1 MFGGLR
7 WSIYRNAMAF
17 LMWVSFRRQ
26 PVYPVVRPTDG
37 RVKFEAYGASFP
49 RLALPGA
56 WHART
61 FPDWEHAPPRLRRIG
76 LTRVA
81 VGFLRWLA
89 PNTTDP
95 IPTDHAAFLNAVY
108 PGFFRR
114 AWPDAP
120 RVLDPVVAAL
130 TVPDGDVIAEL
141 AVRGSHAWA
150 LRAVRT
156 AEGTPVPDRYEVD
169 MSWLQAY
176 QPYPGLLR
184 PGGHALLEVIDGR
197 LRTVTVEAMDASA
210 GPGDANSG
218 GDPVLAMR
226 LLLAGWN
233 EDHTT
238 IRHNVFTHLTVLTSF
253 ALASTNLLP
262 AAHPV
267 RRLLHP
273 CFQTLLI
280 GNHEIA
286 TFQLSG
292 PAAFAPRIFS
302 HDATQIVAMARERLS
317 AFDLWDL
324 EPDTQFAR
332 RGTASTPFDYPY
344 RDNVLTLWE
353 PTLELARA
361 YLAVYYPDDAAVGAD
376 AAVAGW
382 LAELDGLLP
391 GGVSIPSGG
400 PSHEWLA
407 RLCALLVH
415 LSSVE
420 HDYQNN
426 VAWNYGTLGWLVP
439 AVVPAS
445 GEPMD
450 RRRSFDLIATYLGT
464 WKRYNMLLSCGW
476 PDMALDDQ
484 GRALIQR
491 WLDRMD
497 AIQTHLA
504 TRPPE
509 PWLSYP
515 INLNPSVSD

>member
-1 MFGGLR
+1 MLGGLR

-17 LMWVSFRRQ
+17 LMWVSFRQQ
-26 PVYPVVRPTDG
+26 PVYPVVTPEDG
-37 RVKFEAYGASFP
+37 TVEFEPYAAAFP
-49 RLALPGA
+49 GLALPGV

-61 FPDWEHAPPRLRRIG
+61 FPEWEHAPPRLRRIAW
-76 LTRVA
+76 TRVA
-81 VGFLRWLA
+81 VGLLRRLV
-89 PNTTDP
+89 PSTTGP
-95 IPTDHAAFLNAVY
+95 IPTDHSSFLDVVY
-108 PGFFRR
+108 PTYFRR

-120 RVLDPVVAAL
+120 RVLDPVAAAL
-130 TVPDGDVIAEL
+130 AGPDGDVVAEL

-156 AEGTPVPDRYEVD
+156 TDGTPVAGRYEVD
-169 MSWLQAY
+169 TSWLQAY
-176 QPYPGLLR
+176 QPLPGLLR
-184 PGGHALLEVIDGR
+184 PGGRAVLEVTDGR
-197 LRTVTVEAMDASA
+197 LRTVAVEAVDAGA
-210 GPGDANSG
+210 GPGDPDG
-218 GDPVLAMR
+218 GVDPTLATR

-238 IRHNVFTHLTVLTSF
+238 IRHNLFTHLTVLTSF
-253 ALASTNLLP
+253 ALATTNLLS

-292 PAAFAPRIFS
+292 PTAFAPRIFS
-302 HDATQIVAMARERLS
+302 HDAVQIVAMARDRLG
-317 AFDLWDL
+317 AFDVWDL

-332 RGTASTPFDYPY
+332 RGTTSTPFDYPY
-344 RDNVLTLWE
+344 RDNVLTLWR
-353 PTLELARA
+353 PTLELARE
-361 YLAVYYPDDAAVGAD
+361 YLAVYYPDEAALGAD

-382 LAELDGLLP
+382 LAELDRLLP
-391 GGVSIPSGG
+391 GGVSMPDGG
-400 PSHEWLA
+400 PSRDWLA

-445 GEPMD
+445 REPMD

-464 WKRYNMLLSCGW
+464 WKRYNMLLTCGW
-476 PDMALDDQ
+476 PDLALDDL
-484 GRALIQR
+484 GRAVIRR
-491 WLDRMD
+491 WLDRME
-497 AIQTHLA
+497 AIQAHLA
-504 TRPPE
+504 TRGPE

>member
-1 MFGGLR
+1 MLGGLR

-26 PVYPVVRPTDG
+26 PVYPVVTPTDG
-37 RVKFEAYGASFP
+37 TVRFEPYGASFP
-49 RLALPGA
+49 RLAVPGA

-61 FPDWEHAPPRLRRIG
+61 FPHWEHAPPRLRRIA
-76 LTRVA
+76 LTRVT
-81 VGFLRWLA
+81 VGLLRWLV
-89 PNTTDP
+89 PSTTAP
-95 IPTDHAAFLNAVY
+95 IPTDHEAFIDAVY
-108 PGFFRR
+108 PAFFRR

-120 RVLDPVVAAL
+120 RVLDPVAAAL
-130 TVPDGDVIAEL
+130 AGSDRDIIAEL
-141 AVRGSHAWA
+141 AIRGSHAWA
-150 LRAVRT
+150 LRAVR
-156 AEGTPVPDRYEVD
+156 AADGTTVPGRYEVD

-176 QPYPGLLR
+176 RTHPGLLR
-184 PGGHALLEVIDGR
+184 PGGRALLEVVDGR
-197 LRTVTVEAMDASA
+197 LRTVAVEAEDAGA
-210 GPGDANSG
+210 GSG
-218 GDPVLAMR
+218 GVNAGADPALAMR

-253 ALASTNLLP
+253 ALASTNRLP
-262 AAHPV
+262 AAHPL

-286 TFQLSG
+286 TLQLSG
-292 PAAFAPRIFS
+292 PTAFAPRIFS
-302 HDATQIVAMARERLS
+302 HDASQIVAMAQERLR
-317 AFDLWDL
+317 AFDVWDL
-324 EPDTQFAR
+324 EPATQFAR
-332 RGTASTPFDYPY
+332 RGTATTPFDYPY

-353 PTLELARA
+353 PTLELTRA
-361 YLAVYYPDDAAVGAD
+361 YLAVYYPDDAALVED
-376 AAVAGW
+376 AAMAGW
-382 LAELDGLLP
+382 LGELDRLLP
-391 GGVSIPSGG
+391 GGVSKPDGG

-407 RLCALLVH
+407 RLCALLIH

-464 WKRYNMLLSCGW
+464 WKRYNMLLTCGW
-476 PDMALDDQ
+476 PDLALDAR
-484 GRALIQR
+484 GRAPIQR
-491 WLDRMD
+491 WLDRMQD
-497 AIQTHLA
+497 IQAYLA
-504 TRPPE
+504 TRRPE